1 MARIP
6 EKAVNAHIPEGVFDA
21 LDALIADMPPYSK
34 KMIVGAAIG
43 DWLGR
48 PAVEQWDSLEAYV
61 RAHYRGPAL
70 ADDRPASRRKGKR

>member
-34 KMIVGAAIG
+34 KMIVGVLDADGEPARTVTFHLAG
-43 DWLGR
+43 DQESSQEK
-48 PAVEQWDSLEAYV
+48 P
-61 RAHYRGPAL
+61 
-70 ADDRPASRRKGKR
+70 